1 MGNDGMAITESGV
14 LSNLDDYEKE
24 TLFRIFIIALAVFV
38 VVSFIVAIVFFPS
51 SPTEPI
57 EPPNYHTSPLPPRD
71 ENYTF
76 WSGSE
81 AESFSE
87 LAPCLIWGTIGVLAL
102 LTIYFAMQ
110 SRRERKGEVLG
121 E

>member
-1 MGNDGMAITESGV
+1 MGENRSRHLRE
-14 LSNLDDYEKE
+14 LDEYEKE

-38 VVSFIVAIVFFPS
+38 V
-51 SPTEPI
+51 
-57 EPPNYHTSPLPPRD
+57 
-71 ENYTF
+71 

-87 LAPCLIWGTIGVLAL
+87 LAPCLIWGTIGVLVL